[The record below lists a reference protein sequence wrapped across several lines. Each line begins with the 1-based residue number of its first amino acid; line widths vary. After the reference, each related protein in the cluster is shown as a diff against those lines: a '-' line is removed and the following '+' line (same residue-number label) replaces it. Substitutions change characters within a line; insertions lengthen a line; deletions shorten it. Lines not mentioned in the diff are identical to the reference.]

1 MGRGSYIG
9 GSTTINVYGRF
20 SKPNPKKRRLG
31 GRTKHIPKQDIE
43 HLLDKIIYHSKVND
57 TDSMYKY
64 AINICQKLSGQRK
77 TEKNQR
83 YIKGTFS
90 KLHELGINMDILKI
104 KIKESFKKRL
114 EKRLNKKV

>member
-43 HLLDKIIYHSKVND
+43 HLLDKIIYHFVV
-57 TDSMYKY
+57 
-64 AINICQKLSGQRK
+64 ICKMFMSQPA
-77 TEKNQR
+77 
-83 YIKGTFS
+83 F
-90 KLHELGINMDILKI
+90 
-104 KIKESFKKRL
+104 
-114 EKRLNKKV
+114 

>member
-43 HLLDKIIYHSKVND
+43 HLLDKIIYHSKLND

-83 YIKGTFS
+83 V
-90 KLHELGINMDILKI
+90 LL
-104 KIKESFKKRL
+104 
-114 EKRLNKKV
+114 